1 MKINID
7 QVMVEAFKLEQE
19 DVSAIRIVF
28 EDGQVKIGASDL
40 PCPRKTGFNIM
51 FGPVIRALSQSIL
64 MKKGNVGEEIFADN
78 LKTMGIKYE
87 TQGHYHGPNELD
99 FIQVHPDFLIDVND
113 PGNPVG
119 EAKKMIDDAKK
130 AGIKYILIELKTS
143 NAVPS
148 EPHGYWIQQVNLQ
161 HDYISIA
168 KGIKQEELS
177 AKLYV
182 MELDY
187 GRHGMFDIPFDPAE
201 VALAEKG
208 AVSLY
213 NVITEFVQFANGEIE
228 EMTSTV
234 FDIDATYG
242 ELCNMCDW
250 TDMCF
255 KEKQNVDLPKE
266 LEIYA
271 LELKEYK
278 EKDKNMKAKGEELK
292 QFMKNGGVKRAT
304 SEGMTLSIRGGNEK
318 DIVDVD
324 SVPDEKMNELWK
336 ANMRVFVLNETLFS
350 KLEPKRHKE
359 MLNDHRGTKVT
370 AESLILKR
378 NA

>member
-1 MKINID
+1 MEINID
-7 QVMVEAFKLEQE
+7 QIMIEGFELEQE

-51 FGPVIRALSQSIL
+51 FGPIARALNQSIL

-78 LKTMGIKYE
+78 LKSMGIKYE
-87 TQGHYHGPNELD
+87 TQGHYHGPNELS

-113 PGNPVG
+113 PGSPVG
-119 EAKKMIDDAKK
+119 EAKKMIEDAKE
-130 AGIKYILIELKTS
+130 AGIKFILIELKTS

-148 EPHGYWIQQVNLQ
+148 SPHEYWLQQVNLQ
-161 HDYISIA
+161 HDYISLA
-168 KGIKQEELS
+168 KGIKHEELS

-208 AVSLY
+208 AISLY
-213 NVITEFVQFANGEIE
+213 NVITEFVQLANGEIE
-228 EMTSTV
+228 EMTLTV

-242 ELCNMCDW
+242 EMCNMCDW
-250 TDMCF
+250 TEMCF
-255 KEKQNVDLPKE
+255 KEKQSIELPKE
-266 LEIYA
+266 LETYA
-271 LELKEYK
+271 LELKEWK

-292 QFMKNGGVKRAT
+292 EFMKRSNVKKAT
-304 SEGMTLSIRGGNEK
+304 SDGMTLSIRGGNIK
-318 DIVDVD
+318 DIIDVD
-324 SVPDEKMNELWK
+324 SVSDDEKNELWK
-336 ANMRVFVLNETLFS
+336 ANMRVFTLNETLFS
-350 KLEPKRHKE
+350 KLEPKRHKI
-359 MLNDHRGTKVT
+359 MLNDHKGTKTT

-378 NA
+378 TK